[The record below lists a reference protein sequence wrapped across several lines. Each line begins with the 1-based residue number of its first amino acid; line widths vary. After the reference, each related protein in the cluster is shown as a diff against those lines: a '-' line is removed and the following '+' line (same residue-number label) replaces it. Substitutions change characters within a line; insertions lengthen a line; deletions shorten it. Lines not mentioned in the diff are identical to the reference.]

1 MHLGCKVFDEDDSEA
16 PLLQMGL
23 REYYRYMNSANPRPL
38 PDILAAM
45 SGKSDPD
52 ITLVTKAYEL
62 SKEAHKDQKRYSGDS
77 YFIHPAEVGLLLAE
91 AGMDAQAIA
100 AGLLHDTIEDAGVK
114 PKTIEEQFGPE
125 VLSLVEGVTKLGT
138 LRYRGM
144 ERHTESLRKLFAA
157 TAKDIRVLIIK
168 LMDRLHNARTLAHVP
183 KIEKR
188 TRIAL
193 ETLEIYAPIADR
205 LGMSVAKQEL
215 EDAAFPHAYPK
226 EYEKTRELL
235 KERKNENEKRLE
247 KVEKDLKRELGE
259 AGIRTFRTED
269 RIKGVYSLYL
279 KLERRG
285 WDIDKIYDILAL
297 RVIFP
302 SVADC
307 YSALGIIHAHWRPVP
322 GKIKDYIAFPKPNG
336 YQSIHTTVYTGDGS
350 ALEMQLRTEAM
361 HREAL
366 FGIASHLTYK
376 EAQEGVQENKRGS
389 LEWVRQFFPR
399 MKKASTHEA
408 ANEDGTKETVPAW
421 LQELAHAH
429 HTSQESEEYMDTLK
443 TDFFSHRVF
452 VFTPQG
458 DVIDLPIAA
467 TPIDFAYAVHS
478 DLGNKMSGA
487 RVNGKMVSLETALRN
502 GDMVEIIT
510 KPSARPSRK
519 WHDIAKT
526 SMAKKHIRNAL
537 AAIEAKRTGKA

>member
-1 MHLGCKVFDEDDSEA
+1 MPSPERIIGNMSVDT
-16 PLLQMGL
+16 
-23 REYYRYMNSANPRPL
+23 PRPL
-38 PDILAAM
+38 ADILTALSNKTDA
-45 SGKSDPD
+45 D
-52 ITLVTKAYEL
+52 ITLITKAYEF
-62 SKEAHKDQKRYSGDS
+62 SKEAHKEQKRYSGNP
-77 YFIHPAEVGLLLAE
+77 YFTHPAEVGFLLAE
-91 AGMDAQAIA
+91 AGMDSQAIA
-100 AGLLHDTIEDAGVK
+100 AGLLHDTIEDAGMK
-114 PKTIEEQFGPE
+114 PKTIEDEFGPE

-215 EDAAFPHAYPK
+215 EDAAFPYAYPK

-285 WDIDKIYDILAL
+285 WGLDKIYDILAL

-336 YQSIHTTVYTGDGS
+336 YQSIPTTVYTGDGS
-350 ALEMQLRTEAM
+350 ALEMQLRTEDM

-376 EAQEGVQENKRGS
+376 DSQQGAKSTRGS
-389 LEWVRQFFPR
+389 LDWVRQFFPLGR
-399 MKKASTHEA
+399 GAE
-408 ANEDGTKETVPAW
+408 
-421 LQELAHAH
+421 
-429 HTSQESEEYMDTLK
+429 
-443 TDFFSHRVF
+443 
-452 VFTPQG
+452 
-458 DVIDLPIAA
+458 IAA
-467 TPIDFAYAVHS
+467 PVKI
-478 DLGNKMSGA
+478 GA
-487 RVNGKMVSLETALRN
+487 EETIP
-502 GDMVEIIT
+502 DWVKE
-510 KPSARPSRK
+510 
-519 WHDIAKT
+519 
-526 SMAKKHIRNAL
+526 
-537 AAIEAKRTGKA
+537 

>member
-1 MHLGCKVFDEDDSEA
+1 MPA
-16 PLLQMGL
+16 
-23 REYYRYMNSANPRPL
+23 ATPRPL
-38 PDILAAM
+38 KDILDVMTRKDA
-45 SGKSDPD
+45 KD
-52 ITLVTKAYEL
+52 IELVTNAYTFSE
-62 SKEAHKDQKRYSGDS
+62 EAHKPQKRYSGDP
-77 YFIHPAEVGLLLAE
+77 YFIHPAEVGFLLAE
-91 AGMDAQAIA
+91 AGMGPRTIA
-100 AGLLHDTIEDAGVK
+100 AGLLHDTIEDAGVT
-114 PKTIEEQFGPE
+114 PKDIEEKFGSE
-125 VLSLVEGVTKLGT
+125 VLSLVQGVTKLGT
-138 LRYRGM
+138 LRYRGL

-183 KIEKR
+183 RPEKR
-188 TRIAL
+188 QRIAL

-235 KERKNENEKRLE
+235 KERGVESEKRLE
-247 KVEKDLKRELGE
+247 KVEKDLKREFAE
-259 AGIRTFRTED
+259 AGLRTFRTET
-269 RIKGVYSLYL
+269 RIKGMYSLFR
-279 KLERRG
+279 KLERKD
-285 WDIDKIYDILAL
+285 WDITKIYDILAL

-307 YSALGIIHAHWRPVP
+307 YTALGIIHGHWRPVP

-336 YQSIHTTVYTGDGS
+336 YQSIHTTVYTGDGG
-350 ALEMQLRTEAM
+350 ALEMQLRTEEQ

-366 FGIASHLTYK
+366 YGIASHLTYK
-376 EAQEGVQENKRGS
+376 EMQSGNKEGKRGG
-389 LEWVRQFFPR
+389 LEWVRQFIPLIR
-399 MKKASTHEA
+399 KGAEKAESENA
-408 ANEDGTKETVPAW
+408 KEEGVVPSW
-421 LQELAHAH
+421 IKELAH
-429 HTSQESEEYMDTLK
+429 TDITEKESEEYLDTLK
-443 TDFFSHRVF
+443 SDFFSHRVF
-452 VFTPQG
+452 VFTPKG

-487 RVNGKMVSLETALRN
+487 RVNGKLVSLDTALRN

-510 KPSARPSRK
+510 KPAGHPTRK

-526 SMAKKHIRNAL
+526 SMAKKHIRAAL
-537 AAIEAKRTGKA
+537 AQQKKP